1 MALSNADGTTAVVT
15 NSDANAAVT
24 EVWAEWQID
33 LSEFANQ
40 GVNLAD
46 VDKIA
51 VGLGATGDPA
61 AAGGS
66 GTVFIDDIVLLRPAP
81 TPQP

>member
-1 MALSNADGTTAVVT
+1 MVV

-24 EVWAEWQID
+24 DVWTEWRID
-33 LSEFANQ
+33 LSEFADQ
-40 GVNLAD
+40 GVNLSN

-61 AAGGS
+61 ATGGS
-66 GTVFIDDIVLLRPAP
+66 GTVFIDDIVLRRP
-81 TPQP
+81 

>member
-1 MALSNADGTTAVVT
+1 VVT

-24 EVWAEWQID
+24 DVWTEWQID
-33 LSEFANQ
+33 LSEFASQ
-40 GVNLAD
+40 GVNLSN

-61 AAGGS
+61 ATGGS
-66 GTVFIDDIVLLRPAP
+66 GTVFIDDIRLYRSSEVTA
-81 TPQP
+81 Q